1 MPFVVRHEPVQQGSW
16 KDYFAK
22 TKDRGPRPLL
32 LRAVPH
38 VTRRDEA
45 LDLGAGALNDTRHLL
60 QEGFK
65 HVTAVD
71 RGVVAIPRT
80 LPRSRFTYTRASF
93 EDYRFPENTFDIVT
107 AQFSLP
113 FIRPAHFKAIFAK
126 MKGSLVV
133 GGIFTGQLFG
143 ERDEWNNSSRN
154 MTFLAKRTIDGLL
167 ADMEVIELA
176 EEEKDFPTVGSKQP
190 KHWHLFHIIAKRN
203 SS

>member
-1 MPFVVRHEPVQQGSW
+1 MTGRVPAEKDSW
-16 KDYFAK
+16 TAYYAK

-32 LRAVPH
+32 VRAVPH

-45 LDLGAGALNDTRHLL
+45 LDLGAGALNDTRYLL

-71 RGVVAIPRT
+71 RYVVAIPRT
-80 LPRSRFTYTRASF
+80 LPRSRFTYTRTPF

-113 FIRPAHFKAIFAK
+113 FIRAAHFKAIFTK

-143 ERDEWNNSSRN
+143 ERDEWNSSSRK
-154 MTFLAKRTIDGLL
+154 MTFLAKGTIDGLL
-167 ADMEVIELA
+167 ADMEIIELA
-176 EEEKDFPTVGSKQP
+176 EEEKDSPTVGSKQP

-203 SS
+203 NS